1 MNVNDFMIY
10 DIIIVAIISIIFYAA
25 LFYTWFSDSF
35 KGPLKQI
42 PKQLKK
48 EIKDTW
54 KYGNKFL
61 IVFIVFSYVVGIPV
75 IVQLFIGYAFIGL
88 FSAGNLLIWLFALL

>member
-25 LFYTWFSDSF
+25 LFYAWFSDGF

-61 IVFIVFSYVVGIPV
+61 IVFIVFSYAVGIPV
-75 IVQLFIGYAFIGL
+75 MVQLFIGFSFIGL
-88 FSAGNLLIWLFALL
+88 IGVGNLLIWLFALL